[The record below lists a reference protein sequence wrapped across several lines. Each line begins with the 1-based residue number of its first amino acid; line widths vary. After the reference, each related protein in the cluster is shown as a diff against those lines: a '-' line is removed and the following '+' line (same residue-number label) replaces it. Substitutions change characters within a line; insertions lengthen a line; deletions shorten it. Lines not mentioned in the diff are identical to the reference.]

1 MLLYYL
7 ACSRRYRSLYVRRC
21 TNLRKR
27 PRRPTVYTVLAS
39 PLYRACASRVRHSLD
54 AARRGGERLTEARGA
69 HPSGRPG
76 HRHRGN
82 AARSRLSMR
91 PRGHAHGRPRN
102 HSLFRSFP
110 RSPSSSSP
118 RSFTRARLHAHA
130 LTIICQNIC
139 DMPDTHAHRRPQ
151 TEGPSVCRT
160 LFGGRLP
167 PGVLSQER
175 EGPA

>member
-1 MLLYYL
+1 MYQFEKATPTPDRVHCTRL
-7 ACSRRYRSLYVRRC
+7 AALSRR
-21 TNLRKR
+21 
-27 PRRPTVYTVLAS
+27 
-39 PLYRACASRVRHSLD
+39 CASRVRHSLD
-54 AARRGGERLTEARGA
+54 AARRGGERLTRDRGEGGA
-69 HPSGRPG
+69 SFRSAGPSA
-76 HRHRGN
+76 HRGN
-82 AARSRLSMR
+82 AARTRHPCGPAAMVDR
-91 PRGHAHGRPRN
+91 EITRVG
-102 HSLFRSFP
+102 FRFFP
-110 RSPSSSSP
+110 ISRSPVQP
-118 RSFTRARLHAHA
+118 LAVRTRARLHAHA

>member
-1 MLLYYL
+1 MYQFEKATPTPDRVHCTRL
-7 ACSRRYRSLYVRRC
+7 AALSRLRLSSPSLSRRRAAWRRAADRGEGGASFRS
-21 TNLRKR
+21 
-27 PRRPTVYTVLAS
+27 A
-39 PLYRACASRVRHSLD
+39 
-54 AARRGGERLTEARGA
+54 G
-69 HPSGRPG
+69 PSA
-76 HRHRGN
+76 HRGN
-82 AARSRLSMR
+82 AARTRHPCGPAAMVEITRAL
-91 PRGHAHGRPRN
+91 G
-102 HSLFRSFP
+102 FFP
-110 RSPSSSSP
+110 VSGLPSSP

-139 DMPDTHAHRRPQ
+139 DMPDTHSHRRPQ

>member
-1 MLLYYL
+1 MYQFEKATPTPDRVHCTRL
-7 ACSRRYRSLYVRRC
+7 AALSRLRLSSPSLS
-21 TNLRKR
+21 
-27 PRRPTVYTVLAS
+27 A
-39 PLYRACASRVRHSLD
+39 LD

-76 HRHRGN
+76 HRRI
-82 AARSRLSMR
+82 AATRPERAESMR
-91 PRGHAHGRPRN
+91 PRGHGRPRN
-102 HSLFRSFP
+102 QITRVLGFFPVSRSHP
-110 RSPSSSSP
+110 LAVR
-118 RSFTRARLHAHA
+118 TRARLHAHA

>member
-1 MLLYYL
+1 MYQFEKATPTPDRVHCTRL
-7 ACSRRYRSLYVRRC
+7 AALSRLRLSSPSLSRRRAAWRRAADRGEGGASFRS
-21 TNLRKR
+21 
-27 PRRPTVYTVLAS
+27 A
-39 PLYRACASRVRHSLD
+39 
-54 AARRGGERLTEARGA
+54 G
-69 HPSGRPG
+69 PSA
-76 HRHRGN
+76 HRGN
-82 AARSRLSMR
+82 AARTRHPWSMR
-91 PRGHAHGRPRN
+91 PRGHGRPRN
-102 HSLFRSFP
+102 QITRVLGFFPVSRSHP
-110 RSPSSSSP
+110 LAVR
-118 RSFTRARLHAHA
+118 TRARLHAHA